1 MSRVG
6 KAPIVIPKGVEITV
20 TGHTVEVKG
29 PRGRLVRVCHP
40 DMTVQLQDGML
51 IVQRPTDLEHHR
63 ALHGLTRALLAG
75 MVRGVVEG
83 YKIELDIVGVG
94 YRATKQGTGLSLQVG
109 YSHAVDVPAP
119 AGIQFDVPQPTKI
132 VVSGIDKELVG
143 QVAARIRG
151 TRAPDPY
158 KGKGIRYTGERIKL
172 KPGKAGRTV
181 GGVAGVGGGGAGKA
195 GP

>member
-6 KAPIVIPKGVEITV
+6 KAPIPIPKGVEVTV
-20 TGHTVEVKG
+20 TGRTVAIKG
-29 PRGRLVRVCHP
+29 PKGRLVRDCHP
-40 DMTVQLQDGML
+40 DMMVQLQDGTL
-51 IVQRPTDLEHHR
+51 VVTRPTDLEHHR

-83 YKIELDIVGVG
+83 YKRELEIVGVG
-94 YRATKQGTGLSLQVG
+94 YRAAKQGTGLTLQVG
-109 YSHAVDVPAP
+109 YSHPVDLPAP
-119 AGIQFDVPQPTKI
+119 EGIQFDLPQPTRI

-151 TRAPDPY
+151 IREPDPY
-158 KGKGIRYTGERIKL
+158 KGKGIRYAGERIKL

-181 GGVAGVGGGGAGKA
+181 GGVGAPGA
-195 GP
+195 APARPGA